1 MFLDTAVQGRGSS
14 CSHIPMKF
22 FVSAIVFF
30 GTLIAAA
37 LVALG
42 APGAAEVQMSVQAPP
57 PEIVASLFGL
67 EN

>member
-1 MFLDTAVQGRGSS
+1 
-14 CSHIPMKF
+14 MKF
-22 FVSAIVFF
+22 FVSAIVVF

-57 PEIVASLFGL
+57 PEIVATLFGL